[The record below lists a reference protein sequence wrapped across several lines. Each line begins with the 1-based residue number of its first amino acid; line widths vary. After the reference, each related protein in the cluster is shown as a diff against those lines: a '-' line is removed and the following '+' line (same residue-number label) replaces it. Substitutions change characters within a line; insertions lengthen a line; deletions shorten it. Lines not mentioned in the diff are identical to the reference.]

1 MKETE
6 TDFGRPYRLKAK
18 PAGMTSF
25 RIAVRETDLW
35 ISAEKDL
42 RETALEL
49 TLECR
54 REIEAYIKSYPSFLK
69 TLVPWRVDPFAP
81 TMVKSMVAAAARLGI
96 GPMATVA
103 GTIAEFVGKE
113 LLKFSDQVIVENG
126 GDVFLS
132 VKRPCT
138 VSILAGISPLTGLTG
153 IKIRAQQTPLGVC
166 TSSGTVGHSLSYGR
180 ADAVCVV
187 AKSACFAD
195 GAATALANRVTRYQD
210 LQALPALADYF
221 GEILG
226 GVGIVG
232 QHMIAWG
239 EVELVDLTSGD

>member
-6 TDFGRPYRLKAK
+6 TDFGRPYRLRTN
-18 PAGMTSF
+18 PDGMTSF
-25 RIAVRETDLW
+25 RITVRETDLW
-35 ISAEKDL
+35 ISAKKDL

-49 TLECR
+49 TLDCR
-54 REIEAYIKSYPSFLK
+54 REIETYIKFNPSFLK
-69 TLVPWRVDPFAP
+69 ALTPWRVGPFAP
-81 TMVKSMVAAAARLGI
+81 NTVKSMAAAASKLGI

-103 GTIAEFVGKE
+103 GTIAEFVGRG
-113 LLKFSDQVIVENG
+113 LSKFSDQVIVENG

-138 VSILAGISPLTGLTG
+138 VSILAGLSPLSGLTG

-187 AKSACFAD
+187 ARSACFAD
-195 GAATALANRVTRYQD
+195 GAATALANRVSRYQD
-210 LQALPALADYF
+210 LQALPGLADHF

-226 GVGIVG
+226 GVGIIG

-239 EVELVDLTSGD
+239 EVELVDLRL